1 MQTRL
6 SAAFLETSAGR
17 EADGILR
24 KCVHCGFCT
33 ATCPTYQLLG
43 DELDGPRGRI
53 YLIKEMLEG
62 AQPSR
67 STQLHLD
74 RCLTCR
80 ACETTCPSG
89 VRYGRLLDIGRHHV
103 EQIVPRTL
111 RERLLRRA
119 LLTVV
124 PYRRRFGALLGLG
137 RAFRG
142 LMPRALR
149 QAVPAAHPAGAW
161 PAARH
166 RRRMLVLEGCVQPVA
181 APEINSAAA
190 RVLDRLGISLVAV
203 SDGCC
208 GALAHHLSE
217 EDRSRAQVR
226 RNIDAWWPEI
236 ERGAEALVVTASG
249 CGAMIRDYGVLLR
262 DDPQYARKA
271 ERISELFRDISQVVA
286 QELAHSG
293 ALPEVVPA
301 PAQNARLRVAFH
313 SPCTLQHGLK
323 LRGMVEPLLRRAGC
337 TLTSVPDGHLCCG
350 SAGSYSLFQ
359 PEISRQLKANKLAAL
374 QADAPDVIATA
385 NIGCLMHLAS
395 GADRPVRHWIEVLD
409 QALAASTAS
418 SS

>member
-1 MQTRL
+1 VQTRL
-6 SAAFLETSAGR
+6 SAAFLETPAGR

-62 AQPSR
+62 AEPSR

-89 VRYGRLLDIGRHHV
+89 VRYGRLLDIGRHHI
-103 EQIVPRTL
+103 EQVVPRTL
-111 RERLLRRA
+111 RERLFRRA

-124 PYRRRFGALLGLG
+124 PHRRRFAVLLGLG
-137 RAFRG
+137 RALRG
-142 LMPRALR
+142 LMPRVLQR
-149 QAVPAAHPAGAW
+149 AVPAARPSGAW

-166 RRRMLVLEGCVQPVA
+166 QRRMLVLEGCVQPAA
-181 APEINSAAA
+181 APGINAAAA
-190 RVLDRLGISLVAV
+190 RVLDRLGISLIAV
-203 SDGCC
+203 DDGCC
-208 GALAHHLSE
+208 GALAHHLSAE
-217 EDRSRAQVR
+217 HRSRAQMR
-226 RNIDAWWPEI
+226 HNIDAWWPEI

-249 CGAMIRDYGVLLR
+249 CGAMIRDYGSLLR

-286 QELAHSG
+286 RELARAG
-293 ALPEVVPA
+293 ALPEVVPG
-301 PAQNARLRVAFH
+301 QSGRLRVALH

-323 LRGMVEPLLRRAGC
+323 LRGIVESLLRGAGC
-337 TLTSVPDGHLCCG
+337 TLTSVADGHLCCG

-359 PEISRQLKANKLAAL
+359 PEISRRLKADKLAAL

-395 GADRPVRHWIEVLD
+395 GTDRPVRHWIEVLE
-409 QALAASTAS
+409 QVLAAATATK
-418 SS
+418 